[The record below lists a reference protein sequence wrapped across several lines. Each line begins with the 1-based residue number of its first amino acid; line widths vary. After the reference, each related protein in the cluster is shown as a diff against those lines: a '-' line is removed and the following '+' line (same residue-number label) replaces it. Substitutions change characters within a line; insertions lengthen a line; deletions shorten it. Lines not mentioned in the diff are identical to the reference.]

1 MAKLCPAVVCSDYM
15 LLLFYVRKTTN
26 YINNWKIMNRI
37 TLLLIAI
44 FSFGLLQAQVGINT
58 KNPQATL
65 EIVSKGNTASTQALS
80 VRNVSNTEILSLR
93 DQGYLGLGVASPNIR
108 LDLRNGANNAIIGIG
123 NSAQAA
129 SAAKA
134 GALKY
139 DAGPQAL
146 YLSDGSGWNK
156 LSASVIRTYVV
167 ADIVN
172 TSQSFPNNASTT
184 VMNWRKQEDLLG
196 TFNAST
202 GIFTAPRSGTYTI
215 SVIAT
220 FDNGAVG
227 SYSYMQMELVSPTA
241 TVKCQSTYYDA
252 ATFQTSVLCSG
263 SFQLLAGQTLKPV
276 ISHNMGIAK
285 NLKAGYC
292 NLSILEN

>member
-1 MAKLCPAVVCSDYM
+1 
-15 LLLFYVRKTTN
+15 
-26 YINNWKIMNRI
+26 MNKM

-44 FSFGLLQAQVGINT
+44 FSFGLLHAQVGINT

-65 EIVSKGNTASTQALS
+65 EIVSKGNTAATQALS
-80 VRNVSNTEILSLR
+80 ARNTSNTEILSLR
-93 DQGYLGLGVASPNIR
+93 DQGYMGLGVTSPNIR
-108 LDLRNGANNAIIGIG
+108 LDLRNGSNNAIIGIG
-123 NSAQAA
+123 SSTQAA
-129 SAAKA
+129 SVAKA

-139 DAGPQAL
+139 DVGPQAL
-146 YLSDGSGWNK
+146 YLSDGAGWNK
-156 LSASVIRTYVV
+156 LSANVIRTYVV
-167 ADIVN
+167 ADIIN

-202 GIFTAPRSGTYTI
+202 GIFVAPRTGTYTI

-227 SYSYMQMELVSPTA
+227 PYSYMQMELVSPTA